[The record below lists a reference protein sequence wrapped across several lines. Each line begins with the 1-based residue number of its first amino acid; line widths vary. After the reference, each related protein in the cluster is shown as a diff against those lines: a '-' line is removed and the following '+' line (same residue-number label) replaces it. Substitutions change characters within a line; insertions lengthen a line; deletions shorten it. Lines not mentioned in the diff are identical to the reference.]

1 MPVQRQNAND
11 QSSSSSNS
19 FLQQIFESRLKS
31 EIDENDLLIL
41 LNDTELSR
49 SFDRHSKFTI
59 DHCKLLISAVVHSK
73 NTLSLPEFVSVINL
87 LYTWRNFF
95 RRHDLDRNGIIEPY
109 ALVNILNSLRFN
121 LSPSTLEII
130 VKRYSTR
137 VDNNSPAKISF
148 EHYVQL
154 CARLTLLNNL
164 MQQKSTNDSPR
175 NICSFSIDEF
185 MQLALNL

>member
-1 MPVQRQNAND
+1 MPVQRHNAND
-11 QSSSSSNS
+11 QSSSNS
-19 FLQQIFESRLKS
+19 FLQQIFESRMKN

-59 DHCKLLISAVVHSK
+59 DHCKLLIAAVVHSK
-73 NTLSLPEFVSVINL
+73 STLKLPEFISVINL

-121 LSPSTLEII
+121 LSPSTLETI

-137 VDNNSPAKISF
+137 VDENSSGKISF

-154 CARLTLLNNL
+154 CARLTLLNDL

-175 NICSFSIDEF
+175 NVCSFSIDEF
-185 MQLALNL
+185 MQLALSL